1 MSSHYASL
9 VRLNKWKV
17 DEKSRALGV
26 LLTEAQHLADTEA
39 ALLVEIEQE
48 KIAAAGSLEAG
59 ALFAGYVV
67 AVHARRRRLEAERA
81 RVERRIEAARD
92 ELRAAMGEAKKFE
105 IAEANAQARARAER
119 AAKDRAA
126 LDEAALNAYRRK
138 STEEL

>member
-1 MSSHYASL
+1 MPSTHYSSL

-26 LLTEAQHLADTEA
+26 LLTEAQRLADIEA

-48 KIAAAGSLEAG
+48 KIAAANSIEAG

-67 AVHARRRRLEAERA
+67 AVHERRRRLEADRGKIEK
-81 RVERRIEAARD
+81 RIEVARD

-105 IAEANAQARARAER
+105 IADNNAKARARAER
-119 AAKDRAA
+119 LAKDNAA
-126 LDEAALNAYRRK
+126 LDEAALNAFRRN
-138 STEEL
+138 SEEG